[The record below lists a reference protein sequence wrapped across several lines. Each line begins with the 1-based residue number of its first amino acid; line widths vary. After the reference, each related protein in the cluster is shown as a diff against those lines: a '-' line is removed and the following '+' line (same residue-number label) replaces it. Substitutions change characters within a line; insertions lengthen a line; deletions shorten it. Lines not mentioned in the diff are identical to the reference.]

1 MSDDDDKRIV
11 DSVLALVGISDHLSA
26 DGRLSGETRDR
37 LLRTE
42 WDAAADVLEA
52 DPILGPVLNKRI
64 GTSFWDQQLV
74 LEAEVLYDLVIGS
87 AQAADPGIGVGQAL
101 APALTRFST
110 SVVSEIRPRP
120 PTSSPQ
126 SERSMQ
132 HRPGPDR
139 PPRRRLSPAKSAG
152 SPASGDAKRT
162 SSVGSAPAR
171 SRATSAG
178 LVASPHRRRWS
189 PRAKRSPA

>member
-132 HRPGPDR
+132 HR
-139 PPRRRLSPAKSAG
+139 LW
-152 SPASGDAKRT
+152 T
-162 SSVGSAPAR
+162 GSA
-171 SRATSAG
+171 
-178 LVASPHRRRWS
+178 AS
-189 PRAKRSPA
+189 

>member
-1 MSDDDDKRIV
+1 MSGDDDKRIAEA
-11 DSVLALVGISDHLSA
+11 VLALVGVSDPLSP
-26 DGRLSGETRDR
+26 DGKLSIETRNR
-37 LLRTE
+37 LPKTAE
-42 WDAAADVLEA
+42 WDLAADALEA

-87 AQAADPGIGVGQAL
+87 AQAADPGIGVRQAL

-132 HRPGPDR
+132 HR
-139 PPRRRLSPAKSAG
+139 LW
-152 SPASGDAKRT
+152 T
-162 SSVGSAPAR
+162 GSA
-171 SRATSAG
+171 
-178 LVASPHRRRWS
+178 AS
-189 PRAKRSPA
+189 